1 MFSKLKDKLK
11 DWTKKIIEDKEEE
24 VIEIKEEKK
33 SKKNKDNKKNKK
45 KDKKIKSV
53 NTKNTKKESKEKI
66 KKQLE
71 EKLEQIQEE
80 IEIKKSEEKQ
90 EEKKGFFQKLF
101 SKENAEETP
110 TEKIE
115 EEIKE
120 IPKNKNIE
128 EKIQI
133 PENKKL
139 QTEKEPTKEK
149 EQQTEK
155 KEEKKSFFKKILTG
169 TIKTSEEEKPIETE
183 KIEEI
188 KEEPI
193 KEKKPVEEKVEET
206 IQETQKKKSFFEKIL
221 TGTIKIS
228 EEEFNNY
235 SEELEML
242 LLENNVAFEVTEKV
256 LEELKEKLVGKEI
269 PKKEL
274 EQEIKN
280 NLKEI
285 LKEILIEPFNIVE
298 KIKEKSKRGEPYVI
312 LFCGI
317 NGTGKTTTIAKI
329 AHMLKQEKLSCV
341 IAAADTFRAAAIDQI
356 KTHGERLDTK
366 VIAHEYGSDP
376 ASVGYDAIKYAKK
389 NNIPCVLIDT
399 AGRIH
404 TATNLLREMEK
415 IVKVCKP
422 DTKIFVGESI
432 TGNDAIEQV
441 KSFNDIIGIDGII
454 LSKADIDEKGGTAL
468 SLGYTTKKPILYLG
482 IGQEYNQIELFD
494 KNKFLEKLGL

>member
-256 LEELKEKLVGKEI
+256 LGELKEKLVGKEI
-269 PKKEL
+269 PRKEL

-285 LKEILIEPFNIVE
+285 LKEILIEPFNIIE

-329 AHMLKQEKLSCV
+329 AHMLKQEKIS
-341 IAAADTFRAAAIDQI
+341 
-356 KTHGERLDTK
+356 
-366 VIAHEYGSDP
+366 
-376 ASVGYDAIKYAKK
+376 
-389 NNIPCVLIDT
+389 CVLIDT

-415 IVKVCKP
+415 TVKVCKP

>member
-11 DWTKKIIEDKEEE
+11 DWTKKIIEDKEE
-24 VIEIKEEKK
+24 VIEIKEEEK
-33 SKKNKDNKKNKK
+33 SQK
-45 KDKKIKSV
+45 KDKKIKSEKSK
-53 NTKNTKKESKEKI
+53 TKEKLT
-66 KKQLE
+66 KE
-71 EKLEQIQEE
+71 E
-80 IEIKKSEEKQ
+80 
-90 EEKKGFFQKLF
+90 
-101 SKENAEETP
+101 

-115 EEIKE
+115 EKIKE
-120 IPKNKNIE
+120 
-128 EKIQI
+128 
-133 PENKKL
+133 
-139 QTEKEPTKEK
+139 EPTKEK
-149 EQQTEK
+149 EQQTEEK
-155 KEEKKSFFKKILTG
+155 KEKKSFFKKILTG

-183 KIEEI
+183 KIEEEI

-193 KEKKPVEEKVEET
+193 KETEKKIQITKKESVEEK

-256 LEELKEKLVGKEI
+256 LGELKEKLVGKEI
-269 PKKEL
+269 PRKEL

-285 LKEILIEPFNIVE
+285 LKEILIEPFNIIE

-376 ASVGYDAIKYAKK
+376 ASVGFDAIKYAKK

-441 KSFNDIIGIDGII
+441 K
-454 LSKADIDEKGGTAL
+454 
-468 SLGYTTKKPILYLG
+468 
-482 IGQEYNQIELFD
+482 
-494 KNKFLEKLGL
+494 

>member
-11 DWTKKIIEDKEEE
+11 DWTKKIIEDKEE
-24 VIEIKEEKK
+24 VIEIKEEEK
-33 SKKNKDNKKNKK
+33 SQK
-45 KDKKIKSV
+45 KDKKIKSEKSK
-53 NTKNTKKESKEKI
+53 TKEKLTKEETIKTKKESEKKI

-71 EKLEQIQEE
+71 EKLEKIQEE
-80 IEIKKSEEKQ
+80 REQTEIKKAEEEQ
-90 EEKKGFFQKLF
+90 EEKKGFFKKLF
-101 SKENAEETP
+101 SKEKVEEAPIEEKETIKE

-115 EEIKE
+115 EKIKE
-120 IPKNKNIE
+120 
-128 EKIQI
+128 
-133 PENKKL
+133 
-139 QTEKEPTKEK
+139 EPTKEK
-149 EQQTEK
+149 EQQTEEK
-155 KEEKKSFFKKILTG
+155 KEKKSFFKKILTG
-169 TIKTSEEEKPIETE
+169 TIKTSEEEKPKETE
-183 KIEEI
+183 KKIQI
-188 KEEPI
+188 TKKES
-193 KEKKPVEEKVEET
+193 VEEK

-256 LEELKEKLVGKEI
+256 LGELKEKLVGKEI
-269 PKKEL
+269 PRKEL

-285 LKEILIEPFNIVE
+285 LKEILIEPFNIIE
-298 KIKEKSKRGEPYVI
+298 K
-312 LFCGI
+312 
-317 NGTGKTTTIAKI
+317 
-329 AHMLKQEKLSCV
+329 KQEKLSCV

-454 LSKADIDEKGGTAL
+454 LSKADIDEKGGTAI